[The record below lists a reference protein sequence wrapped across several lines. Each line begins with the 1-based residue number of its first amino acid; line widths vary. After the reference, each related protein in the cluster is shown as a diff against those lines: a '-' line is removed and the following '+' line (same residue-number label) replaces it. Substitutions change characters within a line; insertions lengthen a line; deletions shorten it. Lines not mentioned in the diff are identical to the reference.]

1 LSSPDTAQTEGR
13 RAAEIVFAS
22 ATKRYPGRD
31 RPAVSELSLTIGAG
45 EICMLVGPS
54 GAGKTTALKLINRL
68 IELDGGDITIDG
80 RSIRSLGAVEL
91 RRGIGYV
98 IQQIGLFPHMTVAA
112 NVATVPRLLGWDK
125 ERIRLRTDELLELVG
140 LDPEADARRYPSQL
154 SGGQRQ
160 RVGLARAMAADP
172 PVMLMDEPFGALD
185 PITRARLQN
194 EFLRLQGELG
204 KTVVF
209 VTHDIDEAIKM
220 GDKVAILREGGV
232 LAQFDSPDAI
242 LARPVDDFV
251 ARFVGADR
259 GLKRLSLRR
268 VGDLEL
274 LPAVSAQAGD
284 DAAVA
289 RERARVAASETMVL
303 VDRDRRP
310 LGLIDV
316 GALDGKVEASSAQP
330 IAATGALHMPLD
342 DALSVMLSQTGSQ
355 LVVVDGD
362 GRVAGL
368 LTAELISEVLSGRG
382 PSR

>member
-1 LSSPDTAQTEGR
+1 
-13 RAAEIVFAS
+13 
-22 ATKRYPGRD
+22 
-31 RPAVSELSLTIGAG
+31 
-45 EICMLVGPS
+45 M
-54 GAGKTTALKLINRL
+54 
-68 IELDGGDITIDG
+68 
-80 RSIRSLGAVEL
+80 
-91 RRGIGYV
+91 
-98 IQQIGLFPHMTVAA
+98 
-112 NVATVPRLLGWDK
+112 
-125 ERIRLRTDELLELVG
+125 
-140 LDPEADARRYPSQL
+140 
-154 SGGQRQ
+154 
-160 RVGLARAMAADP
+160 
-172 PVMLMDEPFGALD
+172 
-185 PITRARLQN
+185 
-194 EFLRLQGELG
+194 
-204 KTVVF
+204 VF

-251 ARFVGADR
+251 AQFVGADR

-316 GALDGKVEASSAQP
+316 GALDGDVKASSAQP
-330 IAATGALHMPLD
+330 IAATGALDMPLD

-368 LTAELISEVLSGRG
+368 LTADLISEVLSGRAAG
-382 PSR
+382 R